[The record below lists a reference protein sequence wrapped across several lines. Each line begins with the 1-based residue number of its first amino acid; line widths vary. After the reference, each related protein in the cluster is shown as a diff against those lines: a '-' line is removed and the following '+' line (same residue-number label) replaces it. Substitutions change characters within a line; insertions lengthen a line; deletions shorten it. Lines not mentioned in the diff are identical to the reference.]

1 MSLKVNEIAT
11 SAFTQSN
18 VKSTNSNPRLNE
30 PLLQFNDYNKE
41 LEVSDEK
48 VLAWAENRSAKTPK
62 EATEDFK
69 KNVMKM
75 LKFKDSTM
83 AKNTEY
89 YLNKLVPLMQ
99 VLNGVKKNNLKPN
112 GNLEQNNTFE
122 ARINEM
128 KRLMND
134 YITYIKSYTNSNINL
149 SEDSRSGQYKLS
161 INNQLLEVP
170 ERNVKIVVN
179 NLEDMPELVPEI
191 VD

>member
-1 MSLKVNEIAT
+1 
-11 SAFTQSN
+11 
-18 VKSTNSNPRLNE
+18 
-30 PLLQFNDYNKE
+30 
-41 LEVSDEK
+41 
-48 VLAWAENRSAKTPK
+48 
-62 EATEDFK
+62 
-69 KNVMKM
+69 M

-99 VLNGVKKNNLKPN
+99 VFNGVKKNNLKPN